1 MVSQKQVKGK
11 EEKSVVYAPTSI
23 SSILSQILMSC
34 NLYLSM
40 IDSEMSMWSND
51 TTQTEVG

>member
-1 MVSQKQVKGK
+1 MASQKQVKGK